1 MTAMMKG
8 LANGLIFLG
17 LLGLSCARADGLDA
31 GLAAIDRMSELN
43 GVALACRFDDQMRRI
58 KQALIDNLPKQRV
71 LGARF
76 EEGTNAAFMRF
87 VNAGRP
93 CPSPAQFE
101 SEVGLAVEQLRQAY
115 AQAGD

>member
-1 MTAMMKG
+1 MTAMTRRP
-8 LANGLIFLG
+8 LVVLLLLW
-17 LLGLSCARADGLDA
+17 LLGLSGARAEESDP

-87 VNAGRP
+87 VSTGRP

-115 AQAGD
+115 AQAD